1 MYIYTT
7 TKLKHVLL
15 VSYIDIIIYEY
26 QKDHEFYIENM
37 CLRLSCII
45 IDITKLS
52 TPCELL
58 KGVGGS
64 CPNGELCDDT
74 YGIAK
79 CVYVYTF

>member
-1 MYIYTT
+1 
-7 TKLKHVLL
+7 
-15 VSYIDIIIYEY
+15 
-26 QKDHEFYIENM
+26 M

-58 KGVGGS
+58 KGIGGS

-79 CVYVYTF
+79 CVYVFTFQF

>member
-1 MYIYTT
+1 MDIYTT

-26 QKDHEFYIENM
+26 HAFYIENM

-58 KGVGGS
+58 KGIGGS

-79 CVYVYTF
+79 CVYVLTF